1 MAVSE
6 TFASVTG
13 LEYAYTKAPA
23 SLKSLVM
30 SIFLLQSA
38 FGSALGVLLAPF
50 AEDPNMVR
58 MYIGL
63 CIATI
68 VAAGFFWMSFK
79 HLNATEESMNTLE
92 NKGRRTVSVD
102 DTDVIGALHH
112 STEGRSWAAASEA
125 EV

>member
-1 MAVSE
+1 MAISE
-6 TFASVTG
+6 IFASVTG

-23 SLKSLVM
+23 SLKSFVM

-50 AEDPNMVR
+50 AEDPNMVW
-58 MYIGL
+58 MYTGL
-63 CIATI
+63 CIATTI
-68 VAAGFFWMSFK
+68 AAGFFWVSFK
-79 HLNATEESMNTLE
+79 HLNATEESMHPLK
-92 NKGRRTVSVD
+92 NKGRKTVGVD

-112 STEGRSWAAASEA
+112 STEGRSRAATNEA